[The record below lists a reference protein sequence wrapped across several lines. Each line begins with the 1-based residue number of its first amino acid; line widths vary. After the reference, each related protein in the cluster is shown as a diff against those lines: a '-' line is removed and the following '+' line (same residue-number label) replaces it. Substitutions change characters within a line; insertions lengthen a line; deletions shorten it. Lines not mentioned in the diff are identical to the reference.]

1 MTLEIIIKISMDTT
15 LTTDKMAKTLA
26 LDKTTIAI
34 SLATTTAMTDSSSR
48 EGTMEIILEDSKMVR
63 TMTPLV
69 QTLVVATTTA
79 ITDSSREVNSLAT
92 ATTMTMTD
100 CSREETVEIMILEDS
115 KLIRTMAPLVQA
127 LVINS
132 LATTT
137 VMTDREGTIEIMT
150 PTLVVATTTATTD
163 NREGTLEIIT
173 PTLVVATTTAITD
186 SSREEEDNKE
196 ATASLSL
203 VTDFQLREFSQART
217 MGSQT
222 LDRRT
227 SHLLLTL
234 P

>member
-1 MTLEIIIKISMDTT
+1 MTLEMIIKISMDTT

-92 ATTMTMTD
+92 ATAMTMTD
-100 CSREETVEIMILEDS
+100 SSREETVEIMILEDS

-137 VMTDREGTIEIMT
+137 VMIMTDREETIEIMT

-163 NREGTLEIIT
+163 SREGTLEIMT
-173 PTLVVATTTAITD
+173 PTTTAITD
-186 SSREEEDNKE
+186 SSKEEEDNKE

-203 VTDFQLREFSQART
+203 VTDSQLREFSQART
-217 MGSQT
+217 VGSQT

>member
-1 MTLEIIIKISMDTT
+1 
-15 LTTDKMAKTLA
+15 MA
-26 LDKTTIAI
+26 
-34 SLATTTAMTDSSSR
+34 
-48 EGTMEIILEDSKMVR
+48 R

-69 QTLVVATTTA
+69 QTLVVVTTTA
-79 ITDSSREVNSLAT
+79 ITDSRRE
-92 ATTMTMTD
+92 D
-100 CSREETVEIMILEDS
+100 
-115 KLIRTMAPLVQA
+115 
-127 LVINS
+127 NS

-137 VMTDREGTIEIMT
+137 AMTMTASSREGTIEIMT
-150 PTLVVATTTATTD
+150 PTLVVATPTATTD
-163 NREGTLEIIT
+163 NREGTLEIMT
-173 PTLVVATTTAITD
+173 PTLMVATTTAITD

>member
-1 MTLEIIIKISMDTT
+1 
-15 LTTDKMAKTLA
+15 
-26 LDKTTIAI
+26 
-34 SLATTTAMTDSSSR
+34 
-48 EGTMEIILEDSKMVR
+48 MEIILEDSKMVR

-69 QTLVVATTTA
+69 QTLVVVTTTA

-100 CSREETVEIMILEDS
+100 SSREVTVEIVILEDS

-137 VMTDREGTIEIMT
+137 AMTMTASSRKGTIEIMT

-163 NREGTLEIIT
+163 NREGTLEIMT
-173 PTLVVATTTAITD
+173 PTLMVATTTAITD

>member
-15 LTTDKMAKTLA
+15 LTTDKMDKTLA
-26 LDKTTIAI
+26 LDKTT
-34 SLATTTAMTDSSSR
+34 TAMTDSSR

-69 QTLVVATTTA
+69 QTLVVVTTTA

-100 CSREETVEIMILEDS
+100 SSREVTVEIVILEDS
-115 KLIRTMAPLVQA
+115 KLIRTMAPLFQA

-137 VMTDREGTIEIMT
+137 AMTMT
-150 PTLVVATTTATTD
+150 AS
-163 NREGTLEIIT
+163 NREGTLEIMT
-173 PTLVVATTTAITD
+173 PPLMVATTTAITD

>member
-1 MTLEIIIKISMDTT
+1 MDTT

-79 ITDSSREVNSLAT
+79 ITDSSRE
-92 ATTMTMTD
+92 
-100 CSREETVEIMILEDS
+100 
-115 KLIRTMAPLVQA
+115 
-127 LVINS
+127 
-132 LATTT
+132 
-137 VMTDREGTIEIMT
+137 
-150 PTLVVATTTATTD
+150 
-163 NREGTLEIIT
+163 
-173 PTLVVATTTAITD
+173 
-186 SSREEEDNKE
+186 EEDNKE

-203 VTDFQLREFSQART
+203 VTDSQLREFSQART

-234 P
+234 PWLTNAQEAAWRLVFACVLGLLPTSMEAVSRAVVTDATSSEVRVVTTSSEVRVVATSSEVRVETSSEVSQDLITSRANMVRVFSLEKTFVVPSLFNPCQYNQLINLCQ

>member
-1 MTLEIIIKISMDTT
+1 MTLKIIIKISMDTT

-79 ITDSSREVNSLAT
+79 ITDSSRE
-92 ATTMTMTD
+92 
-100 CSREETVEIMILEDS
+100 
-115 KLIRTMAPLVQA
+115 
-127 LVINS
+127 
-132 LATTT
+132 
-137 VMTDREGTIEIMT
+137 
-150 PTLVVATTTATTD
+150 
-163 NREGTLEIIT
+163 
-173 PTLVVATTTAITD
+173 
-186 SSREEEDNKE
+186 EEDNKE

>member
-1 MTLEIIIKISMDTT
+1 
-15 LTTDKMAKTLA
+15 MA
-26 LDKTTIAI
+26 
-34 SLATTTAMTDSSSR
+34 
-48 EGTMEIILEDSKMVR
+48 R

-69 QTLVVATTTA
+69 QTLVVVTTTA
-79 ITDSSREVNSLAT
+79 ITDSSW
-92 ATTMTMTD
+92 
-100 CSREETVEIMILEDS
+100 
-115 KLIRTMAPLVQA
+115 
-127 LVINS
+127 VINS

-137 VMTDREGTIEIMT
+137 AMTMTASSREGTLEIMT
-150 PTLVVATTTATTD
+150 PTLM
-163 NREGTLEIIT
+163 
-173 PTLVVATTTAITD
+173 VATTTAITD

>member
-15 LTTDKMAKTLA
+15 LTTDKMDKTLA
-26 LDKTTIAI
+26 LDKTT
-34 SLATTTAMTDSSSR
+34 TAMTDSSR

-69 QTLVVATTTA
+69 QTLVVVTTTA

-92 ATTMTMTD
+92 TTTMTMTA
-100 CSREETVEIMILEDS
+100 SS
-115 KLIRTMAPLVQA
+115 
-127 LVINS
+127 
-132 LATTT
+132 
-137 VMTDREGTIEIMT
+137 REGTIEIMT
-150 PTLVVATTTATTD
+150 PTLM
-163 NREGTLEIIT
+163 
-173 PTLVVATTTAITD
+173 VATTTAITD